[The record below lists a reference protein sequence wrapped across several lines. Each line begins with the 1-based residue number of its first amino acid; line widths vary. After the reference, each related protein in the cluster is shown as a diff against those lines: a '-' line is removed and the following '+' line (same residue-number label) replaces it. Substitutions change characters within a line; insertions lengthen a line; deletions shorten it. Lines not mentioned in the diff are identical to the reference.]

1 LFPQSLLSLFGLLQ
15 LGHLTILV
23 YPPELPAPM
32 IARTTGEDR

>member
-1 LFPQSLLSLFGLLQ
+1 LLPQPLLSLFGLLQ